1 MPFVRTLFTYGL
13 LLGLLLG
20 LYTTFMWLTRLD
32 TAYLATGQ
40 YLDLAVVLLPVG
52 CVVAAIHRQRRQGH
66 LSGLRRV
73 ALGVGVMALAELL
86 YRPYLYLYHTVIN
99 PTWFSAVLALKRT
112 ELLAAGRSAASIA
125 AELARLQTSHAQQAG
140 MFHGFWLSALGL
152 PVFVALLTWPL
163 LRNRTAGSEH
173 LLLGSLP
180 DGDAIPSCRMGD
192 SGAGEIGHGK

>member
-1 MPFVRTLFTYGL
+1 MPFLRTLLTYGL

-32 TAYLATGQ
+32 TTYLATGQ
-40 YLDLAVVLLPVG
+40 YLDLAAVLLPVG
-52 CVVAAIHRQRRQGH
+52 CIIAAIHQQRRQGH

-112 ELLAAGRSAASIA
+112 ELLAAGRSAATIA
-125 AELARLQTSHAQQAG
+125 AELARLQTNHSQQTS
-140 MFHGFWLSALGL
+140 MFHGFWLSALAL
-152 PVFVALLTWPL
+152 PVLVTLLTWPL
-163 LRNRTAGSEH
+163 LRNRTTGSETSSA
-173 LLLGSLP
+173 GR
-180 DGDAIPSCRMGD
+180 PS
-192 SGAGEIGHGK
+192 